1 MTRSTSA
8 RPYCPSWPRHTGAR
22 WVLERALFSCSTC
35 CVDDAAEISRRSAGE
50 MAEGCDVD
58 SGVFAHPGRLGTA
71 ELGVDVQRMGVCLVA
86 GVAQRPPADVL
97 EQRVLDVLSDQPGD
111 ILLALLPLRGPPTK
125 PRQAAPRPGEGGG
138 GGGAR

>member
-1 MTRSTSA
+1 MTRSTWA

-71 ELGVDVQRMGVCLVA
+71 EPGVDVQRMGVCLVA

-97 EQRVLDVLSDQPGD
+97 EQRLPDVLSGQPGD
-111 ILLALLPLRGPPTK
+111 IPLSLLPLRGPPTT
-125 PRQAAPRPGEGGG
+125 RSHGRLERGDGG
-138 GGGAR
+138 RV